1 MATVRVDHAL
11 VSFSDTEV
19 LVYCHTRPS
28 VLPIMFMTTA
38 ETAGGSATKGEE
50 KCAVAKT
57 TPRDEFC
64 IPTCKPE
71 EEEGKKK
78 PYWSLF
84 ITLWCKLIISL
95 HCSSERQSSRKHLHT
110 HTETWSQRQN
120 SLQVLIPMLV
130 VYELRSPHTIQ

>member
-71 EEEGKKK
+71 EEKGKKNLLVIIHNTMVQIN
-78 PYWSLF
+78 YFSSLQF
-84 ITLWCKLIISL
+84 LKDSQVESIYT
-95 HCSSERQSSRKHLHT
+95 HT
-110 HTETWSQRQN
+110 HTQNMVTETEWLVGVRF
-120 SLQVLIPMLV
+120 LIHACGL
-130 VYELRSPHTIQ
+130 

>member
-71 EEEGKKK
+71 EEEKKN
-78 PYWSLF
+78 L
-84 ITLWCKLIISL
+84 LVII
-95 HCSSERQSSRKHLHT
+95 HNTMVQI
-110 HTETWSQRQN
+110 N
-120 SLQVLIPMLV
+120 
-130 VYELRSPHTIQ
+130 